1 MLETSWADE
10 EGDISA
16 VGKGGGKF
24 AKAGKGPMQQKWVW
38 RPNQKGQFGKG
49 GQKGGP
55 QRYDCGQI
63 GHIARN
69 CPKGAKGGGKGNQKG
84 GETRTCHNC
93 GKQGHLIKDCRAM
106 NIGAVE
112 EEAQILGDSHM
123 VEYVGWGGG
132 VIGDIRSVEDE
143 KPEWEPI
150 GGKTIIEPI
159 LGDIDEVEGLEP
171 TWRKRMAKGYK
182 IKMVMDSGCITT
194 IVPPKA
200 IPGMKVAKT
209 KDTGK
214 NYRVANG
221 ELVPNEGATKLIGE
235 TINGDGMAITAQ
247 VVKVTKPLAS
257 ANEIVDADHWIVMH
271 KNGGIIKK
279 LNEETQKE
287 IVKIIESQKGSAVP
301 IERENNQFVVEM
313 IVPDQEESH
322 GEAFELAKHTFKGK
336 GVQKDQGAKDYRSPN
351 SWESFWDGN
360 DQGFHRQD

>member
-1 MLETSWADE
+1 M
-10 EGDISA
+10 
-16 VGKGGGKF
+16 
-24 AKAGKGPMQQKWVW
+24 
-38 RPNQKGQFGKG
+38 
-49 GQKGGP
+49 
-55 QRYDCGQI
+55 
-63 GHIARN
+63 
-69 CPKGAKGGGKGNQKG
+69 KGGGKGDSKG
-84 GETRTCHNC
+84 GETRVCHNC
-93 GKQGHLIKDCRAM
+93 GKQGHLMKDCRVM

-112 EEAQILGDSHM
+112 GEAQSLGDHDM

-132 VIGDIRSVEDE
+132 VIGGIESVEDE

-171 TWRKRMAKGYK
+171 IWRKKTAKGYK

-257 ANEIVDADHWIVMH
+257 ANEIVDAGHWIVMH
-271 KNGGIIKK
+271 KKGGIIKK
-279 LNEETQKE
+279 VSEEAQKE
-287 IVKIIESQKGSAVP
+287 IMKIIESQKGSAVP

-313 IVPDQEESH
+313 IVPDQEEPV
-322 GEAFELAKHTFKGK
+322 GEAFELAKKTFNGK
-336 GVQKDQGAKDYRSPN
+336 MEKQNSDRKDFRDRTT
-351 SWESFWDGN
+351 WESFWEDEN
-360 DQGFHRQD
+360 NSGFHRQA